1 MDLYKMIKCNK
12 PEGELIAN
20 TRRKQ
25 WFQGTNRKRPV
36 LCHQFLAKDNL
47 NAYNFDG
54 KNWYKIIH
62 DASAVRKYM
71 AMIGAKGG
79 RKSKRKLTSE
89 QAKEMVAK
97 REAKRFS
104 SLT

>member
-20 TRRKQ
+20 TKRRQ
-25 WFQGTNRKRPV
+25 WFQGTNRKVPV
-36 LCHQFLAKDNL
+36 LCHQFFIKDTVRV
-47 NAYNFDG
+47 YNFDG
-54 KNWYKIIH
+54 KNWYEIIH
-62 DASAVRKYM
+62 NALAVKSYL

-79 RKSKRKLTSE
+79 RKSKRDLTFK

-104 SLT
+104 SST